1 MLTPSHIRQLNTD
14 RRVRISPRAEQ
25 IARTAVEGMAVLSI
39 DFFNTC
45 LSLDYFDGI
54 DRDKIKAAPI
64 EVHKS
69 CGCDTR
75 HEHTHE
81 AHHVHEGEKRE
92 GYNGNT
98 INALRRAL
106 IEVVGE
112 SQAGKI
118 LTAAEV
124 WQALAAGKLSPL
136 LRGYSD
142 MITEAFKWA
151 WGNVNTAFDKMPRL
165 FRIQAGTSP
174 KGGQLAYNEALPW
187 IEQLEK
193 NGFDLVT
200 SKITKLQLPRAM
212 EIITNGIKA
221 RVPAQQLASEL
232 NAYIGEGGLYHWR
245 RLVRSEMATAIDR
258 ASKAQYK
265 SAGIPYV
272 KWNASANACPKCA
285 AISRRNMGY
294 YTLSAVP
301 SITADTHPNCLCNCT
316 PVYRLPK
323 DVVLN

>member
-1 MLTPSHIRQLNTD
+1 
-14 RRVRISPRAEQ
+14 
-25 IARTAVEGMAVLSI
+25 MASLSI

-54 DRDKIKAAPI
+54 DRDKIKSVAI
-64 EVHKS
+64 EAHKS
-69 CGCDTR
+69 CGCDAR
-75 HEHTHE
+75 HEHPHE
-81 AHHVHEGEKRE
+81 AHEGEKRE

-112 SQAGKI
+112 SQASKI

-136 LRGYSD
+136 LRGYAD
-142 MITEAFKWA
+142 IITEAFKWA
-151 WGNVNTAFDKMPRL
+151 WGSVTSAFGKMPRA
-165 FRIQAGTSP
+165 FQIQAGAP
-174 KGGQLAYNEALPW
+174 KGGLLAYNEQLPW
-187 IEQLEK
+187 IQTLETQ
-193 NGFDLVT
+193 GFDLVT

-258 ASKAQYK
+258 ASKEQYK

-294 YTLSAVP
+294 YTLAAVP
-301 SITADTHPNCLCNCT
+301 AITADTHPNCLCNCT